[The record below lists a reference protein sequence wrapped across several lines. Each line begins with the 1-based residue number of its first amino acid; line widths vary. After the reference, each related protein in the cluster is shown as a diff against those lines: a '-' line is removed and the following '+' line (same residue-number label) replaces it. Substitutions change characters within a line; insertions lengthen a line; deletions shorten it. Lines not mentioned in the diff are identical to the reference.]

1 MRIKEKEKKQNPSR
15 TGWTDPA
22 ARPSFLPLSL
32 YGTRA
37 PLQAPR
43 RLPRTARTAVPP
55 RVPLSRNGRPSLF
68 PFPHTLSTLS
78 APLMVVMASAATP
91 FSPLA
96 PSHLPPPLYKSRMSL
111 SPSPAEP
118 TLSLISLSRARRAL
132 AGAVPC
138 HPSHAQSSRLHPH
151 HPWRPRP
158 RPRQAPAIPTAL
170 VPILA
175 APHLASVRS
184 SQGLKTTRIFLLIFK
199 ITFWII
205 SWIL

>member
-1 MRIKEKEKKQNPSR
+1 MRIKEKEKNKILA
-15 TGWTDPA
+15 GPA
-22 ARPSFLPLSL
+22 EPTHL
-32 YGTRA
+32 RA
-37 PLQAPR
+37 PHFSPFLSMARGPHCRRPIVSLAPLAR
-43 RLPRTARTAVPP
+43 ACPRTAVPP
-55 RVPLSRNGRPSLF
+55 CLPLTRNGRPSLF
-68 PFPHTLSTLS
+68 PFPHTLSTLA

-91 FSPLA
+91 SSPLA
-96 PSHLPPPLYKSRMSL
+96 PSHLPPPLYKSRLSL
-111 SPSPAEP
+111 SPSPAES

-138 HPSHAQSSRLHPH
+138 HPSHAQSSWLRPH
-151 HPWRPRP
+151 RPRRPRP

-199 ITFWII
+199 ITF
-205 SWIL
+205 